1 MNLTQTEKWRS
12 EIISYVED
20 IEDPYWLRYILQT
33 VHMIWG
39 SMEEI
44 YPEIED
50 EEDDDYYG

>member
-12 EIISYVED
+12 EIISYIED

-33 VHMIWG
+33 VHMVWD
-39 SMEEI
+39 SEI